1 MNGVRRSTT
10 MCLVTD
16 MDNEQALAD
25 LERWPAATSSERLL
39 AARFLARN
47 ETNQHRNRLSK
58 IREAERNSWVRR
70 ALDQALKRS
79 EIGDSVASTV
89 VVGEIEGTPFPDVH
103 QNEELRAQAIEE
115 TSALFL
121 HELRPLVGLLER
133 AAASE
138 IGRYDCSR
146 TKVSVDRV
154 RSFLGAIEKLGKASA
169 PPAIQEFDLTDLV
182 IRAAAD
188 ESMQGRA
195 TLYNFEQV
203 TNEDVGLDDEFEHS
217 SQQPVVKLSFARQD
231 PVVTT
236 GDPTLVG
243 MALANAL
250 RNAIEAVLEVTEADR
265 NEVVLN
271 WGITDV
277 DSWIAVLDEGCGL
290 PMGWDHLA
298 DPGTS
303 TKPKSQGHLGMGL
316 PIAQKAM
323 ESARGSLR
331 LTPRPSV
338 GVSCEIRWPREGIV
352 E

>member
-1 MNGVRRSTT
+1 MRRSTT
-10 MCLVTD
+10 MCLVTG
-16 MDNEQALAD
+16 MNNEQALAD
-25 LERWPAATSSERLL
+25 LERWPAATSSERLQ

-47 ETNQHRNRLSK
+47 ATNVHRNRLSK
-58 IREAERNSWVRR
+58 IREAEHNSWVRR

-79 EIGDSVASTV
+79 EIGESVASPV
-89 VVGEIEGTPFPDVH
+89 AVGEIQGTPFPDAH
-103 QNEELRAQAIEE
+103 LNEELRALAIAE

-121 HELRPLVGLLER
+121 HELRPLVGLLDR

-138 IGRYDCSR
+138 ISHYDCSKTR
-146 TKVSVDRV
+146 VSVDRI
-154 RSFLGAIEKLGKASA
+154 RSFLDAIERLRKASA
-169 PPAIQEFDLTDLV
+169 PPARQEFDLTDLV
-182 IRAAAD
+182 IRAAED

-195 TLYNFEQV
+195 ILYNFEQI
-203 TNEDVGLDDEFEHS
+203 TSEDVSLDDETDHS
-217 SQQPVVKLSFARQD
+217 SQQPVVKLLLARQD

-243 MALANAL
+243 MAVANAL
-250 RNAIEAVLEVTEADR
+250 RNAIEAVLEVYEAHR

-290 PMGWDHLA
+290 PMGWDHLT

-316 PIAQKAM
+316 PIAQRAM
-323 ESARGSLR
+323 ESTRGSLR
-331 LTPRPSV
+331 LTPRSSV
-338 GVSCEIRWPREGIV
+338 GVSCEIRWPREG
-352 E
+352 